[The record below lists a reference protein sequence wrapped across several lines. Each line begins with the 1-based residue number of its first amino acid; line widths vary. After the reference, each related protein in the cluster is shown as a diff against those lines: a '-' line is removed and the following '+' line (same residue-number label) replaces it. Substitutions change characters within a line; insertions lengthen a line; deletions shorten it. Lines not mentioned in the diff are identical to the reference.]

1 MSGGSMADL
10 TPAAAQE
17 RHGARI
23 HIDGIVQGVGFRPF
37 VYGLATTL
45 SLVGWVKN
53 TSAGVDIEVDGADAD
68 LERFVTALETEAPP
82 LAQIHSL
89 RCESAPTFGFV
100 DFRIVPSQSV
110 ETEFQP
116 ISPDVSI
123 CPDCLSELMDPY
135 DRRYRYPFIN
145 CTNCGPRFTII
156 EDIPYDRPK
165 TTMRSFDMCPDC
177 RHEYQDP
184 LDRRFHAQPVACPAC
199 GPHVW
204 LEIPGAPAAE
214 REDAIQA
221 ARRLLKE
228 GKILAV
234 KGLGG
239 FHLACDAT
247 NASAVGELR
256 TRKGRIDKPFAM
268 MMPDPETVARH
279 CELSP
284 GERELLTAR
293 ERPIVIVD
301 RRPGSPLT
309 AAIAPGQDTVG
320 VMLPYTPLH
329 VLLLEPEPGYPD
341 ALVMTSGNYSEEPIV
356 TDNQAARERLGSLAD
371 AFLLHDREIRTR
383 CDDSVVRAHRGQ
395 FYPIRRSR
403 GYAPSPLR
411 LPGAMPSILAAGA
424 ELKNTFCFTRDA
436 YAFMS
441 HHIGDLE
448 NYETLTA
455 YEDGVRHFERLF
467 RIVPEALAYDLHP
480 DYLATRYA
488 LERSEADGLP
498 AVGVQHHH
506 AHVAAVMADA
516 GLDSDQTVIG
526 VAFDGTGYGDDGAIW
541 GGEFMVADYL
551 SYRRVAHLCYFPMP
565 GGDAAIKHPWR
576 LALALLRAS
585 GLPWMETQAPVNWA
599 SSEGAHV
606 LEQQIEGNLNAP
618 LTSSAGR
625 LFDAVASLTGVRHEV
640 NYEAQAAIEF
650 EAIADP
656 SEPESYDFELQTDG
670 ILDPSPMLARVLDDL
685 HAGFPVAKISTR
697 FHRALAKA
705 VIETCNRIRED
716 NGPLPVALSGGV
728 WQNRLLLELTIDGL
742 DRAGF
747 TTLVHHQVPTNDGG
761 LALGQAMIAAARL
774 RETSHAGA

>member
-10 TPAAAQE
+10 TSAEAQK

-37 VYGLATTL
+37 VYGLAIRL
-45 SLVGWVKN
+45 SLVGWVQN
-53 TSAGVDIEVDGADAD
+53 TSAGVDIEVDGADGD
-68 LERFVTALETEAPP
+68 LERFVTALQAEAPP
-82 LAQIHSL
+82 LAQIHNL
-89 RCESAPTFGFV
+89 RWEMAPAFGFD
-100 DFRIVPSQSV
+100 DFKIVPSQSV

-123 CPDCLSELMDPY
+123 CPDCLSELMNPA

-177 RHEYQDP
+177 RREYEDP

-204 LEIPGAPAAE
+204 LEVPGAPLAE
-214 REDAIQA
+214 HEDAVQG
-221 ARRLLKE
+221 ARRLLRE
-228 GKILAV
+228 GKVLAV

-247 NASAVGELR
+247 NPAVVEALR
-256 TRKGRIDKPFAM
+256 ERKGRIDKPFAL
-268 MMPDPETVARH
+268 MMPHAETVTRH
-279 CELSP
+279 CELKP
-284 GERELLTAR
+284 GELELLTSR

-301 RRPGSPLT
+301 RQAGSSLA

-341 ALVMTSGNYSEEPIV
+341 ALVMTSGNFSEEPIV
-356 TDNQAARERLGSLAD
+356 TDNQEARERLDKLAD
-371 AFLLHDREIRTR
+371 AFLMHDRDIRTR
-383 CDDSVVRAHRGQ
+383 CDDSVVRAHRAQ
-395 FYPIRRSR
+395 AYPIRRSR

-411 LPGAMPSILAAGA
+411 LPSPLPSILAAGA
-424 ELKNTFCFTRDA
+424 ELKNTFCLTREA

-448 NYETLTA
+448 NYETLNA

-467 RIVPEALAYDLHP
+467 RIEPQALAYDLHP

-488 LERSEADGLP
+488 LERSRAEGLP

-506 AHVAAVMADA
+506 AHVASVMADA
-516 GLDSDQTVIG
+516 GLDRDQTVIG

-541 GGEFMVADYL
+541 GGEFMVANYL
-551 SYRRVAHLCYFPMP
+551 SYRRVAHLRYFPMP

-576 LALALLRAS
+576 LALSLLRAS
-585 GLPWMETQAPVNWA
+585 GLPWTEFHAPVNWA
-599 SSEGAHV
+599 SGEGV
-606 LEQQIEGNLNAP
+606 RILEQQIEGNLNAP
-618 LTSSAGR
+618 MTSSAGR
-625 LFDAVASLTGVRHEV
+625 LFDAIASLTGVRHEV

-650 EAIADP
+650 EALADP
-656 SEPESYDFELQTDG
+656 AELGSYDFNLHADG
-670 ILDPSPMLARVLDDL
+670 VLDPSPMLTQVLDDL
-685 HAGFPVAKISTR
+685 HVGLPVAKISTR
-697 FHRALAKA
+697 FHRALAGA
-705 VIETCNRIRED
+705 VVAVCQRTREET
-716 NGPLPVALSGGV
+716 GPLPVALSGGV
-728 WQNRLLLELTIDGL
+728 WQNRLLLDLTIDGL
-742 DRAGF
+742 SRAGF

-761 LALGQAMIAAARL
+761 LALGQAMIAGARL
-774 RETSHAGA
+774 RETSRGAA